1 MMPFKKT
8 CLWQVQDSAITM
20 YLKRNFWAPP
30 HQKTLLPLWLYHCN
44 NRSFKK
50 SKALETKGDVSDRH
64 SLQVTCESMYYVLNT
79 HLTILAQQ
87 MGLQV
92 QAFAV
97 YLL

>member
-1 MMPFKKT
+1 M
-8 CLWQVQDSAITM
+8 L
-20 YLKRNFWAPP
+20 
-30 HQKTLLPLWLYHCN
+30 LYHCN

-97 YLL
+97 YLLWGVGSQSPEDFAFPPCPPVR